1 MKHCICSAAALL
13 LALSLLAGCSSGGMK
28 AEAEPEEGPDVSGTM
43 DMSGSAQNDSAENL
57 AGEKTMAPVT
67 GVERPA
73 EDPAEPAEREAEQA
87 DTEEAAEAAP
97 ELPAAGQVRTEQ
109 PEAAPAAQQFA
120 ASQQPEAQPDMQE
133 PEASAEAP
141 EETAAPPEQGA
152 AEPAA
157 AEATLEDV
165 LALVGQNVSSLYSI
179 AGQPLSS
186 RYEYSCSGPGD
197 DGVLTYAAFIVF
209 TYGENGVETSVD
221 AEGV

>member
-43 DMSGSAQNDSAENL
+43 DMSGSVQNDSAENL
-57 AGEKTMAPVT
+57 AEEKTTAPVT

-87 DTEEAAEAAP
+87 DTEEAA
-97 ELPAAGQVRTEQ
+97 GQVRTEQ
-109 PEAAPAAQQFA
+109 PEAAPAAQQFT

-141 EETAAPPEQGA
+141 EEAAAPPEQGT

-209 TYGENGVETSVD
+209 TYVENGVETIVD

>member
-57 AGEKTMAPVT
+57 AEEKTTVPVT

-109 PEAAPAAQQFA
+109 PEAAPAAQQ
-120 ASQQPEAQPDMQE
+120 PEAQPDMQE

-141 EETAAPPEQGA
+141 EETAAPPEQVA

-209 TYGENGVETSVD
+209 TYVENGVETIVD